1 MRIFLFIILIY
12 NHGQSQGQGSS
23 NLYCVDFFSKMT
35 DMKIIHRTLKKRK
48 WYGQSIQQTQEVL
61 VMVNQHEIYNTE
73 LGQASILP
81 VSPDEIRTPERN

>member
-1 MRIFLFIILIY
+1 MVKVRVHRTFTVEF
-12 NHGQSQGQGSS
+12 
-23 NLYCVDFFSKMT
+23 VSKTT
-35 DMKIIHRTLKKRK
+35 DMKIMHRTLKKRK

-73 LGQASILP
+73 LGQAPILP